1 MTVFPEWT
9 VASHKWHKAMPALIL
24 FIRSTMTDLSLLTWI
39 VPFPPLK
46 NHGWLFIPDGARR
59 AGSRISSIPFILV
72 VFEIGSLLKSEMPRW
87 TSSAGGPKASNVT
100 NSSL

>member
-1 MTVFPEWT
+1 
-9 VASHKWHKAMPALIL
+9 MPALIW
-24 FIRSTMTDLSLLTWI
+24 FIRSTMTDLSLLTCI

-59 AGSRISSIPFILV
+59 AGSRISSMAFRLV
-72 VFEIGSLLKSEMPRW
+72 IFGSGSLLKSETPRW

-100 NSSL
+100 DSSL